1 MTCSVGL
8 VIPLVI
14 PHRTT
19 RQDQAALAGR
29 PTRPDQREWH
39 AAPPHGRSWV
49 DFQSGALPLEGLVS
63 VPGGSPPA
71 ITRVA
76 HLVACS
82 RRAAGVQHSAAG
94 RNT

>member
-49 DFQSGALPLEGLVS
+49 DFQSGALPLEGW
-63 VPGGSPPA
+63 
-71 ITRVA
+71 
-76 HLVACS
+76 CQS
-82 RRAAGVQHSAAG
+82 RGAVHQPSLESHIWSRAAGVQHSAAG

>member
-49 DFQSGALPLEGLVS
+49 DFQSGALPLEGW
-63 VPGGSPPA
+63 
-71 ITRVA
+71 
-76 HLVACS
+76 CQS
-82 RRAAGVQHSAAG
+82 RGQSTSHH
-94 RNT
+94 